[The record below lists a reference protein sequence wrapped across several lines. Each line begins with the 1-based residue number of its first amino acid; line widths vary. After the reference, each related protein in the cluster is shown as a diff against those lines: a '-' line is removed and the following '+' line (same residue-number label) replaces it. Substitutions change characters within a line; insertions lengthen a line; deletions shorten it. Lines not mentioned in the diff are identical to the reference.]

1 MRATAVKSQKLN
13 GRTRPPKAR
22 SRARKRAPASRETLG
37 PRVRRLRKDAGLT
50 LKQLA
55 ARTGL
60 AFSTIAK
67 VETSKISP
75 TYENILRLAHGLNVD
90 VTELF
95 ASQTTEMT
103 SGRRTW
109 TRAGEGA
116 RHVSPQYEYQML
128 CVDIA
133 RKKFIPLLTT
143 IRAHDIAQFP
153 QLLRHQGEEFIFVI
167 SGEIDV
173 FTDQYEPLRLR
184 PGDSC
189 YFDSTMGHAC
199 VSAGKIDAVILWVCS
214 RIDPP
219 LDGVVP
225 PIRIGSSDASP
236 TQLLSNGKHPTRG
249 AREKAATRNPKEEK
263 QR

>member
-1 MRATAVKSQKLN
+1 
-13 GRTRPPKAR
+13 
-22 SRARKRAPASRETLG
+22 
-37 PRVRRLRKDAGLT
+37 LT

-75 TYENILRLAHGLNVD
+75 TYENILRLANGLKVD

-95 ASQTTEMT
+95 ASPTTEMT

-116 RHVSPQYEYQML
+116 KHVSPQYEYQML
-128 CVDIA
+128 CADIA

-153 QLLRHQGEEFIFVI
+153 QLLRHQGEEFIFVV
-167 SGEIDV
+167 SGELDIY
-173 FTDQYEPLRLR
+173 TDQYEPLRLH
-184 PGDSC
+184 PGDSS

-199 VSAGKIDAVILWVCS
+199 VSAGDADAVVLWVCS
-214 RIDPP
+214 RIETPLNVVTQRMSASNDTLPP
-219 LDGVVP
+219 EDTHV
-225 PIRIGSSDASP
+225 
-236 TQLLSNGKHPTRG
+236 LSATAKTRPRRKG
-249 AREKAATRNPKEEK
+249 TSRTSLI
-263 QR
+263 